1 MRDSHETSILY
12 SLNIISA
19 NCLQKTK
26 SILAGIVDD
35 MSEVNDELDAMT
47 QEDCVDL
54 EGLFGRI
61 CALDKCLGRVRTA
74 QDEQK
79 AKLESPTKEKTTTA
93 KPNDDHEESEI
104 NL

>member
-1 MRDSHETSILY
+1 MD
-12 SLNIISA
+12 
-19 NCLQKTK
+19 
-26 SILAGIVDD
+26 G
-35 MSEVNDELDAMT
+35 ELDAMT

-79 AKLESPTKEKTTTA
+79 AKLEVGVMNPIEPPARHTGSY
-93 KPNDDHEESEI
+93 
-104 NL
+104 

>member
-35 MSEVNDELDAMT
+35 MRLAKVGQLRYMND
-47 QEDCVDL
+47 
-54 EGLFGRI
+54 
-61 CALDKCLGRVRTA
+61 ALIVR
-74 QDEQK
+74 
-79 AKLESPTKEKTTTA
+79 
-93 KPNDDHEESEI
+93 
-104 NL
+104 